1 MEAYSE
7 DLRYRV
13 VQASND
19 GLSQPEVARL
29 FRVGLRTVERY
40 LQQWRATGVLTSR
53 TSSGD
58 TPAIP
63 SAQYPALV
71 AQLAALPDATL
82 AMHCDQWETAT
93 GVRVS
98 VSTMCR
104 AQQRVGWT
112 RKKEPDRQR
121 AG

>member
-1 MEAYSE
+1 MKAYSE
-7 DLRYRV
+7 DLRFRV
-13 VQASND
+13 VQAIND
-19 GLSQPEVARL
+19 GRSQPEVARL

-40 LQQWRATGVLTSR
+40 RQQWRETGTLTSR
-53 TSSGD
+53 TSTGD
-58 TPAIP
+58 TPSIL
-63 SAQYPALV
+63 SDQYPALV

-82 AMHCDQWETAT
+82 AMHCDRWEAAT

-112 RKKEPDRQR
+112 RKKRV
-121 AG
+121 

>member
-1 MEAYSE
+1 MKAYSE

-19 GLSQPEVARL
+19 GLSQPEVARR

-40 LQQWRATGVLTSR
+40 LRQWRVTGGLTSR
-53 TSSGD
+53 TSLGA
-58 TPAIP
+58 TPAILP
-63 SAQYPALV
+63 GQYPALV
-71 AQLAALPDATL
+71 AQLEALPDATL
-82 AMHCDQWETAT
+82 AMHCDRWETTT

-121 AG
+121 AR

>member
-1 MEAYSE
+1 MKAYSE
-7 DLRYRV
+7 DLRFRV

-29 FRVGLRTVERY
+29 LRVGLRTVERY
-40 LQQWRATGVLTSR
+40 LHQWRATGRLTSR

-58 TPAIP
+58 IPAIP
-63 SAQYPALV
+63 PGQYPALV
-71 AQLAALPDATL
+71 AQLDALPDATL
-82 AMHCDQWETAT
+82 AMHCDRWEAT
-93 GVRVS
+93 VGVRVS

-112 RKKEPDRQR
+112 RKKRV
-121 AG
+121 

>member
-1 MEAYSE
+1 MRAYSE

-19 GLSQPEVARL
+19 GLSQPEVARR

-40 LQQWRATGVLTSR
+40 LRQWRVTGGLTSR
-53 TSSGD
+53 TSLGA
-58 TPAIP
+58 TPAILP
-63 SAQYPALV
+63 GQYPALV
-71 AQLAALPDATL
+71 AQLEALPDATL
-82 AMHCDQWETAT
+82 AMHCDRWETTT

-121 AG
+121 AR

>member
-1 MEAYSE
+1 MKAYSE
-7 DLRYRV
+7 DLRVRV
-13 VQASND
+13 VQAITD
-19 GLSQPEVARL
+19 GRSQPDVARL

-40 LQQWRATGVLTSR
+40 LHPWRATGTLTSR

-63 SAQYPALV
+63 SDQYPALV
-71 AQLAALPDATL
+71 AQLTAWPDATL
-82 AMHCDQWETAT
+82 AMHCDHWAAT
-93 GVRVS
+93 GVQVS

-112 RKKEPDRQR
+112 RKKRV
-121 AG
+121 

>member
-1 MEAYSE
+1 M
-7 DLRYRV
+7 RV
-13 VQASND
+13 VQAIND
-19 GLSQPEVARL
+19 GRSQPEVARL

-40 LQQWRATGVLTSR
+40 RQQWRETGTLTSR

-58 TPAIP
+58 TPSIP
-63 SAQYPALV
+63 SDQSPALV
-71 AQLAALPDATL
+71 AQLVALPDATL
-82 AMHCDQWETAT
+82 AMHCDRWEAAT

-112 RKKEPDRQR
+112 RKKESDRQ
-121 AG
+121 